1 MEFHSVDIPGMEKQR
16 YESIKKSGEYL
27 ELTVLIG
34 VENDVDKNGTTYKNP
49 VVATHMC
56 GCGAQEIASLYS
68 TLHAFLKTLK
78 ERYPLEC
85 LLGDML
91 MNTESLNVITLDED
105 DEKDNNKED

>member
-1 MEFHSVDIPGMEKQR
+1 MEFYNIDIPEMEKQR
-16 YESIKKSGEYL
+16 YDSIKKSGEYL
-27 ELTVLIG
+27 ELTILIG
-34 VENDVDKNGTTYKNP
+34 VENDVDENGTTYKTP

-91 MNTESLNVITLDED
+91 MNTESLNVITLD
-105 DEKDNNKED
+105 DEKDKNNKED

>member
-1 MEFHSVDIPGMEKQR
+1 MEFYNIDIPEMEKQR

-27 ELTVLIG
+27 ELTILIG

-68 TLHAFLKTLK
+68 TLQAFLKTLK